1 MLALGWGL
9 AAAIGAVA
17 GTLVAPVV
25 YLEPNMMSS
34 ILLYGFAGALIGGIS
49 SPGGA
54 VAGGFIVGVL
64 ENLISYIGDAVQ
76 NLTGLYII
84 GNGEKL
90 TVALIIVITVL
101 TLRPNGL
108 FGRVTVKRV

>member
-1 MLALGWGL
+1 MQAFTQLLRQSLSTQRKATHLGGHDDK
-9 AAAIGAVA
+9 
-17 GTLVAPVV
+17 P
-25 YLEPNMMSS
+25 P
-34 ILLYGFAGALIGGIS
+34 GGIA

-64 ENLISYIGDAVQ
+64 ENLVAYFG
-76 NLTGLYII
+76 NLLEKSSGIYII

-90 TVALIIVITVL
+90 SVALIIVITVL
-101 TLRPNGL
+101 TLKPSGL

>member
-1 MLALGWGL
+1 
-9 AAAIGAVA
+9 VA
-17 GTLVAPVV
+17 GSLVAPVV
-25 YLEPNMMSS
+25 YLEPNMMAS
-34 ILLYGFAGALIGGIS
+34 ILLYGFAGALVGGIS

-64 ENLISYIGDAVQ
+64 ENVIAYLGNVLEKS
-76 NLTGLYII
+76 TGVYVI

-101 TLRPNGL
+101 TLKPGGL
-108 FGRVTVKRV
+108 FGQVSVKRV